1 MARVLGVFIERLVS
15 GLKAKLEGKYGGVLV
30 QFRRVVLGEAKLS
43 KPMEYWC
50 PVIQAVAEQFD

>member
-1 MARVLGVFIERLVS
+1 MNRYCGVFIERLVS

-43 KPMEYWC
+43 SQWNWC